1 MFCTRT
7 LVTHALGRF
16 SLRKGRMENGRK
28 MKKPIYFLSHK
39 LSDTQ
44 GRWSTI
50 EKEAYVI
57 HYSLQKLDHY
67 LHGADFIVRTDHK
80 LLKYLLESPMQN
92 RKVQMWALSIAG
104 YNCDIE
110 IYRGSRQH
118 SSRPSVPYT
127 SGVSQGS
134 E

>member
-28 MKKPIYFLSHK
+28 MKTPFFFFFFCLFFFFFLSHK
-39 LSDTQ
+39 LSDNQ

-50 EKEAYVI
+50 EKEAYAI

-67 LHGADFIVRTDHK
+67 LHGADFIVRMDHK
-80 LLKYLLESPMQN
+80 PLK
-92 RKVQMWALSIAG
+92 
-104 YNCDIE
+104 
-110 IYRGSRQH
+110 
-118 SSRPSVPYT
+118 
-127 SGVSQGS
+127 
-134 E
+134 